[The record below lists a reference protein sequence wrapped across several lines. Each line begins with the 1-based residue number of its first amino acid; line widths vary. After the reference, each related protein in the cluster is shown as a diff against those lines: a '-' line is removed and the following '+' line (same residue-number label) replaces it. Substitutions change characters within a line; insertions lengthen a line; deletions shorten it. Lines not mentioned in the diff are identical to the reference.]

1 MIQQLIWNQLY
12 RTKVHAIYLE
22 LLLGKTE
29 TIDRSIKIFLA
40 ITSSASIA
48 GWVIWKEHDFI
59 WGMLI
64 AASQAINAIR
74 QYLPY
79 KERLKSFSG
88 LARELEEIAIYLE
101 LKWLEIA
108 AGELSEKEMR
118 RLYGDVL
125 NKKSSA
131 IQKYFPNNSIPTSD
145 EKLELAENAALA
157 YLSAFLT
164 QGEKNEQQ

>member
-22 LLLGKTE
+22 LLLGQTE

-48 GWVIWKEHDFI
+48 GWAVWQEYGFV

-64 AASQAINAIR
+64 AASQVINAIR
-74 QYLPY
+74 QFLPY

-88 LARELEEIAIYLE
+88 LARELEEIAIYTE
-101 LKWLEIA
+101 LKWLEVA

-118 RLYGDVL
+118 RLYGDLL
-125 NKKSSA
+125 NRKSNA
-131 IQKYFPNNSIPTSD
+131 IQKYFPNNSIPRSD
-145 EKLELAENAALA
+145 EKLELAENTALA
-157 YLSAFLT
+157 YLNTHLN
-164 QGEKNEQQ
+164 QGEKNER

>member
-22 LLLGKTE
+22 LLLGQTE

-40 ITSSASIA
+40 VTSSASIA
-48 GWVIWKEHDFI
+48 GWAIWKEYAFV

-64 AASQAINAIR
+64 AVSQVINAIR
-74 QYLPY
+74 QFLPY

-88 LARELEEIAIYLE
+88 LARDFEEIAIYLE
-101 LKWLEIA
+101 LKWLEVA

-125 NKKSSA
+125 NRKSSA
-131 IQKYFPNNSIPTSD
+131 LQKYFPNNTIPKSD
-145 EKLELAENAALA
+145 DKLELAENAALS
-157 YLSAFLT
+157 YLDTHLT
-164 QGEKNEQQ
+164 QGEKHEQ